1 MSKTNI
7 TAEVVARAKKL
18 FALGYSARTV
28 STLTRLPFR
37 YAEFLQ
43 QAPQEEVSGSLA
55 LHELAVIETCL
66 PFYTTEQIKYLLN
79 RNELHIDAQSF
90 KKAKKKQMTNSADIE
105 EAVSYVRPEAVYSG
119 NCYLNIVKKYYEKDD
134 SK

>member
-1 MSKTNI
+1 MSKSSI

-79 RNELHIDAQSF
+79 RNELHIHADIP
-90 KKAKKKQMTNSADIE
+90 KKARKKQKPNNVE
-105 EAVSYVRPEAVYSG
+105 VVEPVSFERPNAVYSG
-119 NCYLNIVKKYYEKDD
+119 NCYINLIKKYHDENDCK
-134 SK
+134 